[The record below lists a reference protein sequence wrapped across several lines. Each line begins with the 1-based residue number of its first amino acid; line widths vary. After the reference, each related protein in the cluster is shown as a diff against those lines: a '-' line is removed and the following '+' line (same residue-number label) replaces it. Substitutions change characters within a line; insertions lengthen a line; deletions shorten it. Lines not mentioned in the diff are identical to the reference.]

1 MVVAAA
7 LSGCSSAPQI
17 SDTGYVGTWGRGN
30 ERVRSTIAIV
40 KDGERYRFRWTA
52 AVEDDSWKVK
62 CGWDGN
68 CQEFVNDDQVATY
81 VIESLLDPE
90 SGRLHVKS
98 TRTGSEK
105 SPPLTNVDLDELV
118 VEFGGKVLRS
128 YVIQRNND
136 HYAPGEGSTRY
147 FDKVSDD
154 VDDPPPAS
162 KG

>member
-7 LSGCSSAPQI
+7 LAGCSSAPKI

-30 ERVRSTIAIV
+30 DRARSTIAIV
-40 KDGERYRFRWTA
+40 KDGEGYRFRWTA
-52 AVEDDSWKVK
+52 ASPDEMWKVT
-62 CGWDGN
+62 CGWDGH
-68 CQEFVNDDQVATY
+68 CKEFVKDEQVASY
-81 VIESLLDPE
+81 VIESVLDPE

-98 TRTGSEK
+98 TRTGSQK
-105 SPPLTNVDLDELV
+105 RPPMNNVDLDELV

-128 YVIQRNND
+128 YIIQRND
-136 HYAPGEGSTRY
+136 EHFAPGEGSTRY
-147 FDKVSDD
+147 FDKVSDE